1 MSWLTE
7 SNRLKHFLYA
17 IPCGLLGIMFV
28 AGLAAGMEFKDK
40 MSGGKFD
47 FLDIL
52 ATLLGGMI
60 GFVLMLIIVI
70 ATGAIDWYIN
80 ILLSLIHI

>member
-1 MSWLTE
+1 M
-7 SNRLKHFLYA
+7 
-17 IPCGLLGIMFV
+17 

-80 ILLSLIHI
+80 ILIKLSELL